1 MRKNLL
7 LKGKAIFMAALLTAS
22 TLNMTDVIASA
33 SVQSQEQMQ
42 EDMEQ
47 EEDLAVMGAEDTEN
61 TENTENTE
69 DIEDKSTNE
78 NSEVIMEAETG
89 EEIEIPKRQMTY
101 NSVDNLMIPSLY
113 DGTYLPNQCGTLPTS
128 YDSRT
133 YGYVTPVRN
142 QGTWGTCWAFSA
154 IGVAEANIVKKGLA
168 GNTLD
173 LSELQLAYFFY
184 HTVTDPL
191 GNTEGD
197 STKAVSQSYLNRGG
211 NSAFTTFALAG
222 WCGTALES
230 KAPYENASENL
241 TLDSS
246 LAYDDAYHMQN
257 AFWVNMTDRS
267 DVKQLIMNYG
277 AISTS
282 YLSDQTS
289 NDSTTYYNSTNKA
302 YYYDGRYSSNH
313 AIIIVGWD
321 DSFSKTK
328 FNQAH
333 RPSSNGAWLVK
344 NSWGTSFGDSGYFWI
359 SYEDAA
365 FNDSDYSQ
373 AFVFDFEAADNYDHN
388 YQYDGSNGT
397 YAYSVYNGGSIA
409 NIFTASGNPGKKET
423 INAVSFALYDVNVN
437 YSIQIY
443 KNPTNANDPTSGTAM
458 LTKPKT
464 GQTSYV
470 GYYTVPLSDSITI
483 KDGEKF
489 SVVVTLSK
497 RSSNYVN
504 YFCDYS
510 YNNGNW
516 IKFTSE
522 MQSGQSFQKYWKN
535 ASWEDMSADQMTP
548 RIKAFTT
555 NAN

>member
-1 MRKNLL
+1 
-7 LKGKAIFMAALLTAS
+7 
-22 TLNMTDVIASA
+22 
-33 SVQSQEQMQ
+33 
-42 EDMEQ
+42 
-47 EEDLAVMGAEDTEN
+47 
-61 TENTENTE
+61 NTE

>member
-47 EEDLAVMGAEDTEN
+47 EEDLAVMGAED